1 MEGIGFLWLSSAYGP
16 NNTILRKNFLLAL
29 LDLFGLTFPNWC
41 VCVCE
46 RRTFGGG
53 GERGF

>member
-41 VCVCE
+41 VCE
-46 RRTFGGG
+46 GGRG
-53 GERGF
+53 GERILMS